1 MVIEKQHDGDF
12 KSQAHIKGLKE
23 LGRFMA
29 VIKIWRECD
38 HSSQCVKCYY
48 LRELGLY
55 IYGIHWDNTQ
65 TKLKME
71 ISSQYIE

>member
-1 MVIEKQHDGDF
+1 M
-12 KSQAHIKGLKE
+12 
-23 LGRFMA
+23 
-29 VIKIWRECD
+29 IKIWRECD
-38 HSSQCVKCYY
+38 HGSQCVKCYY

-71 ISSQYIE
+71 ISAQYIE